1 MHSWYLCFHKF
12 HRCQNFDKMQMTFK
26 VMTGSSSYTYHLW
39 PGWKELYSALWRHL
53 FDAGLSQ
60 AAPFTEKKG
69 HAVADEL
76 SPRNAVIKRRC

>member
-1 MHSWYLCFHKF
+1 MSSQDANDIQSDDWKFQLYLPPLAWLE
-12 HRCQNFDKMQMTFK
+12 RT
-26 VMTGSSSYTYHLW
+26 V
-39 PGWKELYSALWRHL
+39 YSALWRHL

-76 SPRNAVIKRRC
+76 SPRNAVIKQRC